1 MKLKKVGAFLLA
13 AVVIVGLLAGCGG
26 NGGSNQGTE
35 PSTENTDT
43 SGGDA
48 AGDDTA
54 GNGAAAD
61 DSTAGDDA
69 SGGSASDE
77 TASNDAS
84 GGDAAGEV
92 TIWYYWETEGHQKAL
107 DKVISDYNASQ
118 DEISVSA
125 KYVPFADFKKQLSI
139 GASADELPDIAILD
153 SPDHASYATMGI
165 FADLG
170 GKFDVANYYEGAVDS
185 CTIDGTL
192 YGVPFG
198 VNCLGLYYNEE
209 LLEAGGCQV
218 PATWEELK
226 ETAQKLTKDNVT
238 GLAFCSLQNEEGTFN
253 FMPWVWSTG
262 AGSYEINSEGGVKA
276 LTLAKDLVDSG
287 AMSKECINWTQG
299 DVMNQF
305 ISGNVAMMVNGPWQ
319 IPTMKEEAPD
329 LKWNVALIPKDGD
342 YASVLGGENYAV
354 IAGGNEEGAL
364 KFLQYATEE
373 AQVKYLMDCFGY
385 ISADKTIAEGQFSG
399 DAVMEKFTEQLGY
412 AKARGPL
419 AEWPE
424 VSDAISLA
432 FNQVMT
438 GEKEPQEAA
447 DTAQQTIDGIVGQ

>member
-13 AVVIVGLLAGCGG
+13 AMVSVGLLAGCGG
-26 NGGSNQGTE
+26 NGGSNQGADPGTE
-35 PSTENTDT
+35 STDAA
-43 SGGDA
+43 SGADDAAGGSTAGNEDEGDA
-48 AGDDTA
+48 AND
-54 GNGAAAD
+54 GAP
-61 DSTAGDDA
+61 
-69 SGGSASDE
+69 DE
-77 TASNDAS
+77 TASNDAA
-84 GGDAAGEV
+84 GGDGAGDV

-107 DKVISDYNASQ
+107 DKVISDFNASQ
-118 DEISVSA
+118 DAVQVSA

-170 GKFDVANYYEGAVDS
+170 GKFDVSNYFEGAVDS

-198 VNCLGLYYNEE
+198 VNCLGLYYNED
-209 LLEAGGCQV
+209 LLQASGCQV
-218 PATWEELK
+218 PTTWDELK
-226 ETAQKLTKDNVT
+226 ETAKKLTKDNVT

-305 ISGNVAMMVNGPWQ
+305 ISGNVAMMANGPWQ
-319 IPTMKEEAPD
+319 IPTIKEEAPE
-329 LKWNVALIPKDGD
+329 LKWNVALIPKDSD

-364 KFLQYATEE
+364 SFLQYATEE
-373 AQVKYLMDCFGY
+373 SQVKYLMESFGY

-447 DTAQQTIDGIVGQ
+447 DTAQQAIDGIVGQ